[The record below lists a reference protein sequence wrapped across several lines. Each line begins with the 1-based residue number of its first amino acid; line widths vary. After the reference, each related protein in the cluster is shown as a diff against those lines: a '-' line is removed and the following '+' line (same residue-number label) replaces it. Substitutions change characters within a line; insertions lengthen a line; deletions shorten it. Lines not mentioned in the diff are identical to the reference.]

1 MEKYMGDSLF
11 SYTAKVEI
19 NGFLL
24 PTLYCFIFFR
34 KQNNVLLL
42 ATGLEEY
49 VN

>member
-1 MEKYMGDSLF
+1 MKKFIGNGLT

-24 PTLYCFIFFR
+24 PTMYCFIFFR